1 MSPPSAAV
9 DPALTDLRAIIGA
22 RFVKTGDNAT
32 KPFREGYREGGGPC
46 VAVLQPGSLVELWR
60 TLKVCTRNDWIIIM
74 QAANTGLTAGSTPQ
88 GTYDRPTVIIST
100 TRLSGIHVLKDQ
112 GQVVCLPGAT
122 LHKLEGVL
130 KPLGRE
136 PHSVIGSSC
145 LGASVTGGV
154 CNNSGGAL
162 VERGPSY
169 TELSLYA
176 RIDED
181 GEIRLMNE
189 LEIDLGSDPEA
200 MLHRLDTGS
209 FSSSQVRSSNAL
221 ASDRNYADWVRDID
235 ATTPARYNA
244 DPRRLKGASGC
255 AGKVVVFAVRLDTF
269 PSPDQE
275 QTFLLGAN
283 TQDALAAVRR
293 RVLRDFSVLPVSAE
307 YLHQDI
313 FDLTEDYGRDVIHLI
328 RLLGTLSLPR
338 FFSLKART
346 DSYLGKMPFLPP
358 HFLDRVLNGIGR
370 ILPHPLSRPMRSFAS
385 TFEHLLILKTKGQ
398 GSAEAAAMLGE
409 MQATGD
415 ISVYPC
421 SDSEASSI
429 GLFRFAAAGAAI
441 RYQMIKGA
449 EVGALLP
456 LDIALPRNTEHWFE
470 TLPDEI
476 TALID
481 KKLYYGH
488 FLCHVFHQDYVLKP
502 GTDEAAVKDAILELL
517 EKRGAKYP
525 AEHNVGHLY
534 EAEPELAGHYR
545 ALDPTNQLNPG
556 IGKQSRRRN
565 YES

>member
-1 MSPPSAAV
+1 
-9 DPALTDLRAIIGA
+9 
-22 RFVKTGDNAT
+22 
-32 KPFREGYREGGGPC
+32 
-46 VAVLQPGSLVELWR
+46 
-60 TLKVCTRNDWIIIM
+60 
-74 QAANTGLTAGSTPQ
+74 
-88 GTYDRPTVIIST
+88 
-100 TRLSGIHVLKDQ
+100 
-112 GQVVCLPGAT
+112 
-122 LHKLEGVL
+122 
-130 KPLGRE
+130 
-136 PHSVIGSSC
+136 
-145 LGASVTGGV
+145 
-154 CNNSGGAL
+154 
-162 VERGPSY
+162 
-169 TELSLYA
+169 
-176 RIDED
+176 
-181 GEIRLMNE
+181 
-189 LEIDLGSDPEA
+189 
-200 MLHRLDTGS
+200 
-209 FSSSQVRSSNAL
+209 
-221 ASDRNYADWVRDID
+221 
-235 ATTPARYNA
+235 
-244 DPRRLKGASGC
+244 
-255 AGKVVVFAVRLDTF
+255 
-269 PSPDQE
+269 
-275 QTFLLGAN
+275 
-283 TQDALAAVRR
+283 
-293 RVLRDFSVLPVSAE
+293 
-307 YLHQDI
+307 
-313 FDLTEDYGRDVIHLI
+313 
-328 RLLGTLSLPR
+328 
-338 FFSLKART
+338 
-346 DSYLGKMPFLPP
+346 
-358 HFLDRVLNGIGR
+358 LNGIGR

-398 GSAEAAAMLGE
+398 GSAEAAAMLDE